1 MNKLLQKAFLFLLCA
16 GWFTAVGIAA
26 EPIAVWKD
34 FAGLTAETPLAPT
47 SSATVN
53 GVDGSLWRFNLAGGS
68 VSDGALTT
76 GTASAPNI
84 AFGSTIN
91 VGYNNKVM
99 TVLLKLQV
107 PVTSVDGA
115 PFVHLG
121 NGTNGIGLASTD
133 TNKVCGSWQ
142 NTYWNKDTNTGT
154 IDALAA
160 AESGEIYLAVSPC
173 SDGLSFAVVTYEM
186 ESLAWTVIASGL
198 RGSGIDA
205 TQITFGN
212 YVNSTSGGL
221 NYTLEGVAVLSGKAT
236 LDEMKGAIRTIEEIQ
251 IAEVTRELS
260 GSESWSDADW
270 TPSAPTADSNVTL
283 TVASESTLTMD
294 AAASVVGLTVAGDA
308 SLTIATTDSNKLTAS
323 TTAINADTTVEAGA
337 ASLGAVTLEDE
348 KTITVADTTTV
359 TSLTTTRGVLA
370 TSADM
375 TITRDTGFF
384 SGLKVLKIVGGTLTS
399 DVTDNNGN
407 NLTYGRDVI
416 VTGASS
422 NLVIN
427 KGDGTGWKS
436 GNNSITL
443 TEGGTLTYNY
453 RDTLTSPFKMSG
465 GTVEFAANCANGSGR
480 ALDVYNSN
488 ASVND
493 FTVTALDGA
502 TVENPTVSYITA
514 LAEESDTSGNRKIL
528 LRDGDMIVDVAET
541 AKLHVVAELISVIG
555 DAGGTRGK
563 LVKNGTGVLELA
575 GLENIHET
583 GTNINGG
590 VLILS
595 NRATLGS
602 GTTTIAENALLVIKQ
617 GANKLSNAITNNGT
631 ITADT
636 ATVDLTGATLSGSG
650 TYAVTNGATLILPL
664 AQTAGKTIE
673 VAEGAT
679 LQVELTAVE
688 QLSAQSVTVEGA
700 GTVQFVDAGGN
711 VLAEAEGSS
720 AEDSTYTPAIP
731 EYTYTLNGE
740 GTGTWNVAPTAGA
753 KITIA
758 FGETEDQTVDLTTVL
773 GEIASVAELIVT
785 GTNGGSITKTGNGS
799 LIIGEFCPE
808 TDVTIDGNIL
818 SSCVTAQ
825 STITVPETKTLSI
838 AVADGGSEWDCA
850 LKQSFSGAGVVKKI
864 GAGSLSLLD
873 AYTDF
878 TCPQMIVE
886 EGAFRMA
893 SGNTF
898 ANYANDYAITVNCN
912 AKFMLGYNAAL
923 TGNTTITL
931 NDGAT
936 MECKNGNHSTVST
949 AAIVVNG
956 NATIKGSLYGNET
969 TFSGGISGNGT
980 LTLEK
985 IADNGNPLTFSGVIS
1000 DGLQVIIS
1008 EAQSVTFS
1016 GANTYTGGTEIATG
1030 AKLTITNAAALG
1042 TEGAITGAG
1051 ELICD
1056 GVLPTNTTGLTTGT
1070 PADGE
1075 TPASGWLGTVE
1086 LDTLSNYCNFATYGN
1101 LYSTVRVNGAS
1112 GYTAQSGS
1120 NGTQMATNVEI
1131 GENGLTI
1138 NNGNSGN
1145 LSIVTGDLSGT
1156 GTITMS
1162 AGSAA
1167 PRLVFVK
1174 GTGAFTGDITVA
1186 QASGSATKCGAVVFG
1201 EASNGNT
1208 SNYTLTLGTITG
1220 YNPSGKIVVSPNA
1233 SAKVVG
1239 TWTAYQGVHAFGTLS
1254 GTGTIASALTFADGA
1269 TLDATAGVLTV
1280 TGAVTL
1286 PSAMTVKI
1294 AEAPAAGTAVA
1305 IVKASFAETGVVDN
1319 ATVTVMVGD
1328 TPAEGTYQLIKTP
1341 TALLLDHVP
1350 AASMDVIASTE
1361 ALTESFATLGDAS
1374 GKGIQVDLDAAEPYA
1389 PGWVWGQ
1396 SYALKSLFL
1405 KKRSNSGDAANAET
1419 TVSVVDADNP
1429 SVVIATSTSCE
1440 TTDEGYRFIFTD
1452 AAILDASKTY
1462 QFRFSKTVGVRGVSV
1477 GEDQSASLY
1486 LDANLNIVIP
1496 SYVPLYTLTAERIV
1510 DNSPIVSGGDEV
1522 LAVATVPEKIRLNTA
1537 TFGYGMHTVLQY
1549 TGEGS
1554 PDWSQMQVEGLPEGA
1569 EVVTDGN
1576 NWGLV
1581 NHTLTVWPIGDS
1593 ITAGLVKYN
1602 EGGSANW
1609 HVAGGYR
1616 LPLYQFLNQA
1626 GYDVNYIGTS
1636 LYPTSQTNDS
1646 CSNSCEDRDI
1656 DSKIL
1661 KAAGLLHHEGHSGTT
1676 LDELYTRFKKAAVQ
1690 TILAGQGTPD
1700 VITLHLGTNDFGG
1713 GNSVDTAK
1721 TEMKQLLY
1729 VLNGAAAED
1738 YTSEDTPLYPNA
1750 KVAVAKII
1758 PRSDKDLAS
1767 TLDEFN
1773 AWLETYAAACP
1784 EKLVL
1789 VDLGMDTS
1797 YTLLR
1802 HDGLHPS
1809 PEGYKQMARGWFA
1822 AIEKTI
1828 APVKATETIASVDA
1842 RVANRLTVTTN
1853 KAIDTSLTQTWTLD
1867 NEATVSAATIA
1878 DDKRTVTLTVEGVVA
1893 GAEYSLT
1900 ATNLFAADDSVT
1912 KTFTTTDIHTPTT
1925 DVEDTSATESATKLD
1940 GVTKAAEWTTF
1951 AGFATGYT
1959 SPIGYMPESG
1969 RAWQLDVRGANEPT
1983 VTDGVLSLNGAPL
1996 TVNFVDG
2003 HIGNTSSTYT
2013 MVMTVS
2019 NLSANDVIVTESM
2032 TSITVNGSV
2041 EGTPSGTPAPD
2052 AIQLTVKDAK
2062 TLLWGTTEIPV
2073 EVDLTDDEPDTIALS
2088 GKWVNGDNYSVAVNG
2103 GAKTDLPVSGA
2114 SQIIRDA
2121 WSIGALSTADTG
2133 SSMKLYRLSF
2143 YEGAATLPPPPSV
2156 VVNVGEYASWNAAL
2170 EAGVVSAT
2178 MSATTLH
2185 FTADDQTFMFD
2196 NTGSVR
2202 LGAVTVTA
2210 EAGVTGGTIAL
2221 GNMAEV
2227 TSSSLALQTNLTAP
2241 AAFYNGCAGT
2251 VTAASAETVV
2261 AVNDVAEV
2269 SLTATIQGGILKQA
2283 GTGTV
2288 TFTPG
2293 AWGSTQTPAK
2303 FEVADGTLAFG
2314 KSTTGWNNPPALVV
2328 SGGTLNLNNVYTFA
2342 DNASGYLTTASPV
2355 LTMGG
2360 ATATTI
2366 QGGAITPYTTGATEQ
2381 MIVRYLGNDGTNAPA
2396 TFAANI
2402 HSVYTNNART
2412 RSIEVGKGAQTD
2424 GYDLEVTGTIGLSG
2438 GEYNAAMLKKLGAG
2452 ILKLSNTNNFPTLE
2466 VTEGTLWSNH
2476 ADALGATTTVKP
2488 GATLVGSGTVATA
2501 FTLEAGATLDVT
2513 KGVVTAN
2520 GSVTLPNAL
2529 NVIVDTL
2536 PTDET
2541 PVVILNTTAF
2551 AAAEGVAETV
2561 VTVNEA
2567 VSGYI
2572 LYKTASAVEL
2582 RVAPFEAVANPV
2594 IAANEVASWTA
2605 FMAQLTANKQTVAE
2619 NAVLTIDFG
2628 NGETPGTFT
2637 FDNDEALALGEVLV
2651 IGSAGGTITKTGEA
2665 VTTASLTVNTSATL
2679 TDGAVEATD
2688 TVTIAADCA
2697 LTYNQTT
2704 FTSEL
2709 TTTATYTGNGK
2720 LNLIGSGSLELTK
2733 PCNVDVAVSG
2743 GASLC
2748 VNVPT
2753 TDANGATQK
2762 AFADRVNVTTT
2773 AETLLELKQG
2783 LAFCEINAAGWVQV
2797 TGAYTLGI
2805 GGDGAGSF
2813 AAGILYVS
2821 EGATLKTRAW
2831 RAYELTATSAIWV
2844 DGTIE
2849 NDPLGTV
2856 RPTVKVVSGSTLSTY
2871 YAAGTLELD
2880 VTIAEGGLI
2889 EAGDLTV
2896 NGSITYPDTLKVALT
2911 ELPTDENPVKV
2922 LNTTVFADAT
2932 GYDWETEVTVI
2943 FTDEL
2948 NHQETFVGQY
2958 LLYKTETALELRPLM
2973 EVTEAT
2979 ASGEVDRWSEVL
2991 NQLSAEGKRLATSGA
3006 TLTIDF
3012 GDKPQDGEATPGT
3025 FTFDLANESVLTL
3038 AAVQIQGTN
3047 GGTIAKEGEGVS
3059 ISVGATSIAENVAV
3073 NVTAGAMELGTTT
3086 IAAGA
3091 EVTLNDTAALGTT
3104 DAASVANKVTG
3115 AGTLVLNGALPAG
3128 LANGSAGKLV
3138 AGEWTGTVKVVNVDN
3153 RNLDLGD
3160 LVRPGSSLALNN
3172 VKAYIYDCAM
3182 ASLTL
3187 EGDFQQNNGT
3197 SERPKTQCVTIN
3209 TLTGSGALIGP
3220 DNAPYCTAYNVK
3232 AVENFTGTINLSHEN
3247 SKNTIFF
3254 FGVAPERF
3262 TTSITE
3268 GNVGASDGDFTDEDY
3283 GTLYTNIALTVPAG
3297 KTWAAKGF
3305 VVEDGGSIAIEGW
3318 CDPGSRLVQNNSGA
3332 ATVENGGV
3340 LDLRGLDNLSGI
3352 SVTVKAGGRVLV
3364 KSGATVPDSIVFEA
3378 GAILGIVPASVDDI
3392 GSATL
3397 TVTASGTAKSTATKK
3412 GYKTDGVTELE
3423 GWVDTDDDV
3432 NDDELSFG
3440 YDPIFDGELCWW
3452 AYEFDNEVNT
3462 TEESNLGP
3470 ISSGRDKTRMTFD
3483 SRGDSHRVFQGA
3495 EYVDNGDGTKA
3506 IQVASSPWR
3515 TVTYP
3520 KAFTAAMYGK
3530 LSDQTN
3536 RIIMGFGSSY
3546 YSQYTVVLATGAS
3559 AGEVRLLLQKGWNEN
3574 NQDYPEDAVITLAT
3588 TTVPNATTKNHLFA
3602 FSYEQQD
3609 TDADGTADTTEIIF
3623 YVDGDKYQPYKVKE
3637 IITLGNGFQMA
3648 SIHGGWHNSLTRM
3661 TADDDECTME
3671 FLRVYDEVLPE
3682 ATFAA
3687 MAETYDYI
3695 SDVGRATRTI
3705 VAGADTTWH
3714 EAGEWSQVKVVEG
3727 VAQEAVAQDK
3737 PDFGTIAEPEI
3748 GTQVFLNVDGE
3759 NTLYLN
3765 EFYSTPLQEGE
3776 TSKLYYERLE
3786 INDVAGGDEDSLMMW
3801 AGRLNE
3807 NEDPAYKDSQ
3817 SAVLTVLG
3825 YTKINTNV
3833 TFAHN
3838 VAYLSGPV
3846 AVAEG
3851 KYLHF
3856 DFSGFDVMKVPSM
3869 PVTYRLTGF
3878 LDEETRS
3885 RVTSTAPADPVNARS
3900 IDLGYKTDVN
3910 QYTFTVN
3917 RYPVTAYFTADDDPM
3932 MAAFAND
3939 PAIDFNTL
3947 SYIWQGNELGKTM
3960 NWDAEAVDP
3969 QGNPIVENTL
3979 AKFVSLDAETQQ
3991 EKIVTVSLATTDA
4004 DPITLT
4010 LAEAALSKE
4019 TAPAGTDAEGNPTE
4033 AVVESMLGAEQ
4044 LIIGNKVIVD
4054 YSGDPLALAPV
4065 LNVASAETSGVVR
4078 AQGFDT
4084 NGITWHANLSVK
4096 SGTLAGIGE
4105 VSGKLTFEEGTIL
4118 DASAA
4123 TAGARLTVADGDFT
4137 NLKAITVDYEVVKAA
4152 GATGFKVLALAEGHT
4167 AESLTGCTVTAVKD
4181 DTTTEIWTENGND
4194 DPTLVVVREDG
4205 LYVVARPDVVVTV
4218 EAADT
4223 VIDNN
4228 SLTLPLARRAAE
4240 LGAQKLT
4247 LTAVTNVKGGALEVS
4262 IADAATLFTGVA
4274 SAEDVT
4280 GDAGGATATL
4290 AYDFGIT
4297 AINVVGGGEALV
4309 MQVVLSNT
4317 ADLAQN
4323 TAAFAE
4329 GVSVGISCD
4338 GEAVEATE
4346 VADIEGTE
4354 GSNSGNIRYLKI
4366 AMPEEVKT
4374 HKFRA
4379 RATK

>member
-1 MNKLLQKAFLFLLCA
+1 MNNLLKIKTFLFLLSA

-34 FAGLTAETPLAPT
+34 FTGLTAETPLAPT

-84 AFGSTIN
+84 AFGNTIN

-133 TNKVCGSWQ
+133 ANKVCGAWN
-142 NTYWNKDTNTGT
+142 NTYWNKDANTGT

-198 RGSGIDA
+198 KGNPINA

-221 NYTLEGVAVLSGKAT
+221 NYTLKGVAVLSGKAT
-236 LDEMKGAIRTIEEIQ
+236 LDEMKGAIRTIEGIQ

-270 TPSAPTADSNVTL
+270 TPSAPTAGSNVTL

-337 ASLGAVTLEDE
+337 ASLGAVTIAGG
-348 KTITVADTTTV
+348 KTLTVKNGYFTNSDNISNGSKLAGAGTIALDLGAGNG
-359 TSLTTTRGVLA
+359 LTLYGNGAGT
-370 TSADM
+370 
-375 TITRDTGFF
+375 F
-384 SGLKVLKIVGGTLTS
+384 SGAVDILSGTLTITGAGGS
-399 DVTDNNGN
+399 GFLTGRTVNVLDGAAVTIGGDNATGHGN
-407 NLTYGRDVI
+407 TPANSILHIQQGGTVNFSARNSFKSTLKLTGGTVNLTG
-416 VTGASS
+416 
-422 NLVIN
+422 
-427 KGDGTGWKS
+427 GDNAVGGIKR
-436 GNNSITL
+436 TL
-443 TEGGTLTYNY
+443 
-453 RDTLTSPFKMSG
+453 DWMSG
-465 GTVEFAANCANGSGR
+465 GDYLQVAALEDA
-480 ALDVYNSN
+480 
-488 ASVND
+488 
-493 FTVTALDGA
+493 TAE
-502 TVENPTVSYITA
+502 TPTVSTISQINACGLA
-514 LAEESDTSGNRKIL
+514 LRSALGIVVEEKAKLVIEAP
-528 LRDGDMIVDVAET
+528 IVDV
-541 AKLHVVAELISVIG
+541 S
-555 DAGGTRGK
+555 AGAVTKKG
-563 LVKNGTGVLELA
+563 LGVLELA
-575 GLENIHET
+575 GQNTSSHDLTVEA
-583 GTNINGG
+583 GQM
-590 VLILS
+590 ILS
-595 NRATLGS
+595 GAWAGALSVNAEAMLTYTTDIAPTNTL
-602 GTTTIAENALLVIKQ
+602 
-617 GANKLSNAITNNGT
+617 TNNGT
-631 ITADT
+631 IAADGEGT
-636 ATVDLTGATLSGSG
+636 EVDLTGATLSGSG

-688 QLSAQSVTVEGA
+688 QLSAQVVTITGT

-740 GTGTWNVAPTAGA
+740 GTGTWNAAPTAGA

-758 FGETEDQTVDLTTVL
+758 FGETEDQTVDLTAVL
-773 GEIASVAELIVT
+773 GEVASVAELIVT

-838 AVADGGSEWDCA
+838 TVADGGSEWDCA
-850 LKQSFSGAGVVKKI
+850 LKQSFAGTGVVKKI

-898 ANYANDYAITVNCN
+898 ANYANDYAITVNRN

-931 NDGAT
+931 NDGAAI
-936 MECKNGNHSTVST
+936 ECKNGNHSTVST

-956 NATIKGSLYGNET
+956 NATIKGSLYGDET
-969 TFSGGISGNGT
+969 TFSGGVSGNGT

-985 IADNGNPLTFSGVIS
+985 ISTDNNPLKFSGVIA
-1000 DGLQVIIS
+1000 DGAEGTLKVVVNHPGGI
-1008 EAQSVTFS
+1008 VFS
-1016 GANTYTGGTEIATG
+1016 GANTYTGGTDIATG
-1030 AKLTITNAAALG
+1030 AKLTITNAGALG
-1042 TEGAITGAG
+1042 TGAITGAG

-1056 GVLPTNTTGLTTGT
+1056 GVLPTNMTGLTDAANWTGT
-1070 PADGE
+1070 LALVS
-1075 TPASGWLGTVE
+1075 TPAQADIAFNSLGNA
-1086 LDTLSNYCNFATYGN
+1086 S
-1101 LYSTVRVNGAS
+1101 STVRLQD
-1112 GYTAQSGS
+1112 YTGS
-1120 NGTQMATNVEI
+1120 LSNKTAATCYTPNLEIKGTN
-1131 GENGLTI
+1131 TI
-1138 NNGNSGN
+1138 NAATEYAIPIFQGDVSG
-1145 LSIVTGDLSGT
+1145 D
-1156 GTITMS
+1156 GTIVFS
-1162 AGSAA
+1162 ADKNTNYLFSGDFS
-1167 PRLVFVK
+1167 
-1174 GTGAFTGDITVA
+1174 AFTGTMELTHTSPKVA
-1186 QASGSATKCGAVVFG
+1186 IGA
-1201 EASNGNT
+1201 ASNTNWNAWNPIVNNGQGNITIATAATLNGTFRAVSGVETT
-1208 SNYTLTLGTITG
+1208 SSAILSGNGTID
-1220 YNPSGKIVVSPNA
+1220 
-1233 SAKVVG
+1233 
-1239 TWTAYQGVHAFGTLS
+1239 
-1254 GTGTIASALTFADGA
+1254 SALTLTANATIDASA
-1269 TLDATAGVLTV
+1269 TLLTV

-1286 PSAMTVKI
+1286 PSAMKVKI
-1294 AEAPAAGTAVA
+1294 AEAPAVGTAVPLL
-1305 IVKASFAETGVVDN
+1305 N
-1319 ATVTVMVGD
+1319 AANVTIPEGMTVTVMVGD
-1328 TPAEGTYQLIKTP
+1328 EADATNTYQLVATP
-1341 TALLLDHVP
+1341 TALLLDNVP
-1350 AASMDVIASTE
+1350 AEDVTIEGSS
-1361 ALTESFATLGDAS
+1361 LDAS
-1374 GKGIQVDLDAAEPYA
+1374 KNWETGQTGEGNYNGIQIDLDAATPFA
-1389 PGWVWGQ
+1389 PGWTTGMLYPLTQ
-1396 SYALKSLFL
+1396 FSIME
-1405 KKRSNSGDAANAET
+1405 RSDTNKGSIAAGVKVQVYDVAAST
-1419 TVSVVDADNP
+1419 
-1429 SVVIATSTSCE
+1429 VIATSEAWTEKVATSLVANNGTSSYQLCKFPFAE
-1440 TTDEGYRFIFTD
+1440 PVW
-1452 AAILDASKTY
+1452 LDASKTY
-1462 QFRFSKTVGVRGVSV
+1462 QFRFVTTEGGAASCGLRVLDT
-1477 GEDQSASLY
+1477 EDSNQRNANL
-1486 LDANLNIVIP
+1486 LDANYNLTGTNWL
-1496 SYVPLYTLTAERIV
+1496 PLYTLTAERIV

-1522 LAVATVPEKIRLNTA
+1522 LAVATVPETIHLNTA
-1537 TFGYGMHTVLQY
+1537 TFGYGTHTVLQY
-1549 TGEGS
+1549 TGGTT
-1554 PDWSQMQVEGLPEGA
+1554 DWAGMSVEGLPDGA
-1569 EVVTDGN
+1569 EIITTDTT
-1576 NWGLV
+1576 WGFAIKTLNV
-1581 NHTLTVWPIGDS
+1581 LTVGDS
-1593 ITAGLVKYN
+1593 ITAGLVTYHN
-1602 EGGSANW
+1602 SSANW
-1609 HVAGGYR
+1609 HVPGGYR
-1616 LPLYQFLNQA
+1616 LPLYKYLTRA
-1626 GYDVNYIGTS
+1626 GYSVKYLGSSDVFGTS
-1636 LYPTSQTNDS
+1636 SVGGNNANEANPSPSLGDND
-1646 CSNSCEDRDI
+1646 
-1656 DSKIL
+1656 
-1661 KAAGLLHHEGHSGTT
+1661 HHEGHSGIT
-1676 LDELYTRFKKAAVQ
+1676 LVTMLDRFNNANVQ
-1690 TILAGQGTPD
+1690 NEIASQGTPD
-1700 VITLHLGTNDFGG
+1700 VITLHLGTNDIM
-1713 GNSVDTAK
+1713 SVGDNTTDDEISADAEK
-1721 TEMKQLLY
+1721 VLTRMQNLLNR
-1729 VLNGAAAED
+1729 LQE
-1738 YTSEDTPLYPNA
+1738 LYPNT
-1750 KVAVAKII
+1750 KILVAKII
-1758 PRSDKDLAS
+1758 ARSGNKNKVV
-1767 TLDEFN
+1767 TEFN
-1773 AWLETYAAACP
+1773 K
-1784 EKLVL
+1784 KLNTFFASNQEENLIL
-1789 VDLGMDTS
+1789 VDLDINSVS
-1797 YTLLR
+1797 YGLLR
-1802 HDGLHPS
+1802 YDGLHPS
-1809 PEGYKQMARGWFA
+1809 TEGYTQMARGWFN
-1822 AIEKTI
+1822 AIEAEFDPLGDSME
-1828 APVKATETIASVDA
+1828 APTPATSTPMED
-1842 RVANRLTVTTN
+1842 VTGS
-1853 KAIDTSLTQTWTLD
+1853 D
-1867 NEATVSAATIA
+1867 
-1878 DDKRTVTLTVEGVVA
+1878 RTVDTVGMAGV
-1893 GAEYSLT
+1893 L
-1900 ATNLFAADDSVT
+1900 
-1912 KTFTTTDIHTPTT
+1912 
-1925 DVEDTSATESATKLD
+1925 
-1940 GVTKAAEWTTF
+1940 KAAEWTTF
-1951 AGFATGYT
+1951 TDFETGYL
-1959 SPIGYMPESG
+1959 SQFGYMPDSE
-1969 RAWQLDVRGANEPT
+1969 RPWQLDVRGANAPT
-1983 VTDGVLSLNGAPL
+1983 VSNGVLSLNGAPI
-1996 TVNFVDG
+1996 TVNPVDG
-2003 HIGNTSSTYT
+2003 RLGTTMSTYT
-2013 MVMTVS
+2013 IVMKVS
-2019 NLSANDVIVTESM
+2019 DLAANDVIFTDSSVRNDDWPENVNTNYKGTTNADLGKLTVVDADTLQWTYNGLENGPTIDLTGVNLTDS
-2032 TSITVNGSV
+2032 TPDVIAITVTCN
-2041 EGTPSGTPAPD
+2041 
-2052 AIQLTVKDAK
+2052 QCK
-2062 TLLWGTTEIPV
+2062 
-2073 EVDLTDDEPDTIALS
+2073 
-2088 GKWVNGDNYSVAVNG
+2088 VAVNG
-2103 GAKTDLPVSGA
+2103 GAAVTVSQGSA
-2114 SQIIRDA
+2114 SESYRGS

-2185 FTADDQTFMFD
+2185 FTADDQIFTFD

-2202 LGAVTVTA
+2202 LGVVTVTA

-2221 GNMAEV
+2221 GDTAEV
-2227 TSSSLALQTNLTAP
+2227 TSSSLALQTNVTAP

-2261 AVNDVAEV
+2261 AVNDAAEV

-2402 HSVYTNNART
+2402 HSVYTNSART
-2412 RSIEVGKGAQTD
+2412 RSIEVGKGAQSD

-2438 GEYNAAMLKKLGAG
+2438 GEYNAATLKKSGAG

-2476 ADALGATTTVKP
+2476 ADALGATTTVKT

-2529 NVIVDTL
+2529 NVIVDSL

-2628 NGETPGTFT
+2628 NGETPGSFT
-2637 FDNDEALALGEVLV
+2637 FDNDETLALGEVIV

-2688 TVTIAADCA
+2688 TVTIAEDCA

-2720 LNLIGSGSLELTK
+2720 LNLTGSGSLELTK

-2753 TDANGATQK
+2753 TDANSAAQK

-2773 AETLLELKQG
+2773 AEALLELKQG

-2797 TGAYTLGI
+2797 TGAYTLGF

-2813 AAGILYVS
+2813 AADILYVS
-2821 EGATLKTRAW
+2821 EGATLTTRAW

-2844 DGTIE
+2844 DGAIA
-2849 NDPLGTV
+2849 NDPQGSV

-2922 LNTTVFADAT
+2922 LNTTAFADAT

-2948 NHQETFVGQY
+2948 DHQETFVGQY

-3012 GDKPQDGEATPGT
+3012 GDKPQDGEATPGI

-3138 AGEWTGTVKVVNVDN
+3138 AEEWTGTVKVVNVDN

-3197 SERPKTQCVTIN
+3197 SERPKTQCVTID

-3232 AVENFTGTINLSHEN
+3232 AVENFTGAIDLSHTN
-3247 SKNTIFF
+3247 AKNTIFF

-3262 TTSITE
+3262 TNSITE

-3283 GTLYTNIALTVPAG
+3283 GTLYTTIALTVPAG

-3305 VVEDGGSIAIEGW
+3305 VVEDGGSLAIAGW
-3318 CDPGSRLVQNNSGA
+3318 CDPGSRLVQNGSGA

-3378 GAILGIVPASVDDI
+3378 EAILGIVPASVDDI

-3397 TVTASGTAKSTATKK
+3397 TVTAEGTAKTTATKK
-3412 GYKTDGVTELE
+3412 GYKTDGVTEL
-3423 GWVDTDDDV
+3423 GNWTDKEDADPDD
-3432 NDDELSFG
+3432 NTLSFG

-3470 ISSGRDKTRMTFD
+3470 ISTGRDKTRMTFD
-3483 SRGDSHRVFQGA
+3483 SRGNSNRHCEGN
-3495 EYVDNGDGTKA
+3495 EYVVTSTDNEGNPVTKA
-3506 IQVASSPWR
+3506 IRLASGAYRSATWPE
-3515 TVTYP
+3515 
-3520 KAFTAAMYGK
+3520 AGFTAAAYGR
-3530 LSDQTN
+3530 LTPNPNRVLFAFGQTN
-3536 RIIMGFGSSY
+3536 SKNPTIA
-3546 YSQYTVVLATGAS
+3546 LATGAS
-3559 AGEVRLLLQKGWNEN
+3559 ANAVQLVLIAGR
-3574 NQDYPEDAVITLAT
+3574 EDATTPWTPDVDTPYASPITVLAE
-3588 TTVPNATTKNHLFA
+3588 TTVPNATTEDHLFA
-3602 FSYEQQD
+3602 FSYELKD
-3609 TDADGTADTTEIIF
+3609 TDDDGTKDTTEIVF
-3623 YVDGDKYQPYKVKE
+3623 YVDGDKYQPYKVNKVLT
-3637 IITLGNGFQMA
+3637 IGGGFQMGTTF
-3648 SIHGGWHNSLTRM
+3648 GGVPDQYLTRM
-3661 TADDDECTME
+3661 NEGDAAATIE

-3682 ATFAA
+3682 ATFTA
-3687 MAETYDYI
+3687 MANAYPYI
-3695 SDVGRATRTI
+3695 SKVGRATRTI

-3714 EAGEWSQVKVVEG
+3714 EAGEWSQVKVVDG
-3727 VAQEAVAQDK
+3727 VPQEPVAQDK

-3786 INDVAGGDEDSLMMW
+3786 INDVAGGDEDSLTMW

-3932 MAAFAND
+3932 MAAFANN

-4019 TAPAGTDAEGNPTE
+4019 TTPAGQDTE
-4033 AVVESMLGAEQ
+4033 AVVEPMLGEQQ

-4065 LNVASAETSGVVR
+4065 LNGASAETSGVVR

-4084 NGITWHANLSVK
+4084 NGITWRANLSVK
-4096 SGTLAGIGE
+4096 SGTLAGTGE
-4105 VSGKLTFEEGTIL
+4105 VSGKLTFEEGTTL
-4118 DASAA
+4118 DATAA
-4123 TAGARLTVADGDFT
+4123 TADARLTVADGDFT

-4181 DTTTEIWTENGND
+4181 DATTVIWTENGNE
-4194 DPTLVVVREDG
+4194 PTLVVVREDG

-4228 SLTLPLARRAAE
+4228 NLTLPLARRAAE

-4247 LTAVTNVKGGALEVS
+4247 LTAVTNVKGDTLEVS

-4317 ADLAQN
+4317 ADLEQN

-4374 HKFRA
+4374 HKFKA

>member
-1 MNKLLQKAFLFLLCA
+1 MNKLLQKAFLFLLSA
-16 GWFTAVGIAA
+16 GWFAATGGAVTVSDPLYSACFN
-26 EPIAVWKD
+26 D
-34 FAGLTAETPLAPT
+34 FSSITTGATAEVTT
-47 SSATVN
+47 IVDN
-53 GVDGSLWRFNLAGGS
+53 GVTLTLPAGVIKNEDGS
-68 VSDGALTT
+68 VSLNGLSGAKVSLAAQTQTIAVVLDLAQAPVAPANPSDTSYTLLVNFDSGGDIAAAYTGSGIRGAWNSSLNGRSAATAWTPEATKVLAATSSSGGTT
-76 GTASAPNI
+76 IRVKDN
-84 AFGSTIN
+84 
-91 VGYNNKVM
+91 
-99 TVLLKLQV
+99 
-107 PVTSVDGA
+107 
-115 PFVHLG
+115 
-121 NGTNGIGLASTD
+121 TD
-133 TNKVCGSWQ
+133 TNKWQEGGLKSSSNWYQNIDLGPTLTLKGIYVYTSYETNMPSFSEAEVVTVTEDTTIGAEDEPLGVIEIPEAVTVTVTDSAKITASTIITGEGTLVCQGFAPAHSAGLTWYKWAGTVELKDVSGATNLDLSMYGNASSIIALNNVVGCYLKNAFLTIPSTIDFKGSFEI
-142 NTYWNKDTNTGT
+142 NNGYSDDGTNRYYYNFTGPIKGSGTFKFTDGSSTDIWCFSGDISQFTGT
-154 IDALAA
+154 IHTG
-160 AESGEIYLAVSPC
+160 ESGRKRSLVFRDEPLTGSIAKNDKTVYGENVITFMKANATYT
-173 SDGLSFAVVTYEM
+173 GSFAGTGKLKV
-186 ESLAWTVIASGL
+186 ASGML
-198 RGSGIDA
+198 
-205 TQITFGN
+205 
-212 YVNSTSGGL
+212 
-221 NYTLEGVAVLSGKAT
+221 
-236 LDEMKGAIRTIEEIQ
+236 
-251 IAEVTRELS
+251 
-260 GSESWSDADW
+260 
-270 TPSAPTADSNVTL
+270 
-283 TVASESTLTMD
+283 
-294 AAASVVGLTVAGDA
+294 
-308 SLTIATTDSNKLTAS
+308 
-323 TTAINADTTVEAGA
+323 
-337 ASLGAVTLEDE
+337 
-348 KTITVADTTTV
+348 
-359 TSLTTTRGVLA
+359 
-370 TSADM
+370 
-375 TITRDTGFF
+375 
-384 SGLKVLKIVGGTLTS
+384 
-399 DVTDNNGN
+399 
-407 NLTYGRDVI
+407 
-416 VTGASS
+416 
-422 NLVIN
+422 
-427 KGDGTGWKS
+427 
-436 GNNSITL
+436 
-443 TEGGTLTYNY
+443 
-453 RDTLTSPFKMSG
+453 
-465 GTVEFAANCANGSGR
+465 
-480 ALDVYNSN
+480 
-488 ASVND
+488 
-493 FTVTALDGA
+493 
-502 TVENPTVSYITA
+502 
-514 LAEESDTSGNRKIL
+514 
-528 LRDGDMIVDVAET
+528 
-541 AKLHVVAELISVIG
+541 
-555 DAGGTRGK
+555 
-563 LVKNGTGVLELA
+563 
-575 GLENIHET
+575 
-583 GTNINGG
+583 
-590 VLILS
+590 
-595 NRATLGS
+595 
-602 GTTTIAENALLVIKQ
+602 
-617 GANKLSNAITNNGT
+617 
-631 ITADT
+631 
-636 ATVDLTGATLSGSG
+636 
-650 TYAVTNGATLILPL
+650 
-664 AQTAGKTIE
+664 
-673 VAEGAT
+673 
-679 LQVELTAVE
+679 
-688 QLSAQSVTVEGA
+688 
-700 GTVQFVDAGGN
+700 
-711 VLAEAEGSS
+711 
-720 AEDSTYTPAIP
+720 
-731 EYTYTLNGE
+731 TLN
-740 GTGTWNVAPTAGA
+740 T
-753 KITIA
+753 
-758 FGETEDQTVDLTTVL
+758 
-773 GEIASVAELIVT
+773 
-785 GTNGGSITKTGNGS
+785 
-799 LIIGEFCPE
+799 
-808 TDVTIDGNIL
+808 
-818 SSCVTAQ
+818 
-825 STITVPETKTLSI
+825 
-838 AVADGGSEWDCA
+838 
-850 LKQSFSGAGVVKKI
+850 
-864 GAGSLSLLD
+864 
-873 AYTDF
+873 
-878 TCPQMIVE
+878 
-886 EGAFRMA
+886 
-893 SGNTF
+893 
-898 ANYANDYAITVNCN
+898 
-912 AKFMLGYNAAL
+912 
-923 TGNTTITL
+923 
-931 NDGAT
+931 
-936 MECKNGNHSTVST
+936 
-949 AAIVVNG
+949 
-956 NATIKGSLYGNET
+956 
-969 TFSGGISGNGT
+969 
-980 LTLEK
+980 
-985 IADNGNPLTFSGVIS
+985 
-1000 DGLQVIIS
+1000 
-1008 EAQSVTFS
+1008 
-1016 GANTYTGGTEIATG
+1016 ANTYTGGTDIATG
-1030 AKLTITNAAALG
+1030 AKLTITNAGAIG

-1056 GVLPTNTTGLTTGT
+1056 GVLPANTTGLTTGT
-1070 PADGE
+1070 PAEGE

-1156 GTITMS
+1156 GTIMMS

-1186 QASGSATKCGAVVFG
+1186 QASGSATKCGAVIFG

-1208 SNYTLTLGTITG
+1208 SNYTLTLGTITD

-1239 TWTAYQGVHAFGTLS
+1239 TWTAYQGVHAFGALS

-1269 TLDATAGVLTV
+1269 TLDATAGILTA

-1286 PSAMTVKI
+1286 PSAMKVKI

-1305 IVKASFAETGVVDN
+1305 IVKAPFAETGVVDN

-1350 AASMDVIASTE
+1350 AASMGVIASTE
-1361 ALTESFATLGDAS
+1361 ALTESFTTLGDAS

-1405 KKRSNSGDAANAET
+1405 KKRSNSADAANAET

-1462 QFRFSKTVGVRGVSV
+1462 QFRFSKVVGVRGVSV

-1486 LDANLNIVIP
+1486 LDANLNTVIP

-1537 TFGYGMHTVLQY
+1537 TFGYGRHTVLQY

-1576 NWGLV
+1576 NWGFV

-1626 GYDVNYIGTS
+1626 GYGVNYIGTS

-1676 LDELYTRFKKAAVQ
+1676 LDQLYTRFKKATVQ
-1690 TILAGQGTPD
+1690 TILASQGTPD

-1729 VLNGAAAED
+1729 VLNGAAAEG

-1758 PRSDKDLAS
+1758 PRSDRDLAS
-1767 TLDEFN
+1767 SLDEFN
-1773 AWLETYAAACP
+1773 TWLETYAAACP

-1853 KAIDTSLTQTWTLD
+1853 KAINTSLTQTWTLD
-1867 NEATVSAATIA
+1867 NGVTVSAATIA
-1878 DDKRTVTLTVEGVVA
+1878 DDKRTVTLTVEGVVV
-1893 GAEYSLT
+1893 GAEYTLT

-1925 DVEDTSATESATKLD
+1925 DVTDTSATESATKLD

-1969 RAWQLDVRGANEPT
+1969 RAWQLDVRGANEWA
-1983 VTDGVLSLNGAPL
+1983 VKDGVLSLNGAPL

-2088 GKWVNGDNYSVAVNG
+2088 GKWVNGNNYSVAVNG
-2103 GAKTDLPVSGA
+2103 GAKTNLPVSGA

-2133 SSMKLYRLSF
+2133 SSMKLHRLSF

-2185 FTADDQTFMFD
+2185 FTADDQTFTFD
-2196 NTGSVR
+2196 NTDSVR
-2202 LGAVTVTA
+2202 LGVVTVTA

-2221 GNMAEV
+2221 GDTAEV
-2227 TSSSLALQTNLTAP
+2227 TSSSLALQTNVTAP

-2261 AVNDVAEV
+2261 AVNDAAEV

-2283 GTGTV
+2283 GTDTV

-2402 HSVYTNNART
+2402 HSVYTNSART
-2412 RSIEVGKGAQTD
+2412 RSIEVGKGAQSD

-2438 GEYNAAMLKKLGAG
+2438 GEYNAATLKKLGAG
-2452 ILKLSNTNNFPTLE
+2452 ILKLSSANNFPTLE

-2529 NVIVDTL
+2529 NVIVDSL

-2594 IAANEVASWTA
+2594 IAANEVASWKA

-2628 NGETPGTFT
+2628 NGETPGSFT
-2637 FDNDEALALGEVLV
+2637 FDNDEALALGEVIV
-2651 IGSAGGTITKTGEA
+2651 IGSAGGTITKTGGA

-2709 TTTATYTGNGK
+2709 TTTATYTGNGE

-2753 TDANGATQK
+2753 TDANGAAQK

-2773 AETLLELKQG
+2773 AEALLELKQG

-2813 AAGILYVS
+2813 AADILHVI
-2821 EGATLKTRAW
+2821 EGATLTTRAW

-2844 DGTIE
+2844 DGTIA
-2849 NDPLGTV
+2849 NDPQGSV
-2856 RPTVKVVSGSTLSTY
+2856 RPIVKVVSGSTLSTY
-2871 YAAGTLELD
+2871 YAAGTLELN

-2889 EAGDLTV
+2889 EAGELTV

-2922 LNTTVFADAT
+2922 LNTTAFEDAT

-2958 LLYKTETALELRPLM
+2958 LLYKTETSLELRPLM

-3006 TLTIDF
+3006 TLIIDF
-3012 GDKPQDGEATPGT
+3012 GDKPQDGEAVPGI

-3138 AGEWTGTVKVVNVDN
+3138 AEDWTGTVKVVNVDN

-3209 TLTGSGALIGP
+3209 TLTGSGALVGP

-3232 AVENFTGTINLSHEN
+3232 AVENFTGAIDLSHTN
-3247 SKNTIFF
+3247 AKNTIFF

-3268 GNVGASDGDFTDEDY
+3268 GNVGASDGDFTAEDF
-3283 GTLYTNIALTVPAG
+3283 GTLYTNIVLTVPAG

-3305 VVEDGGSIAIEGW
+3305 VVEDGGSLAIAGW
-3318 CDPGSRLVQNNSGA
+3318 CDPGSRLVQNGSGA

-3340 LDLRGLDNLSGI
+3340 LDLRGLDDLSGI

-3364 KSGATVPDSIVFEA
+3364 KSGATVPDSIVFETD
-3378 GAILGIVPASVDDI
+3378 AILGIVPASVDDI

-3397 TVTASGTAKSTATKK
+3397 TVTAEGTAKSEATKK
-3412 GYKTDGVTELE
+3412 GYKTDGVTEL
-3423 GWVDTDDDV
+3423 GKWTDKEDADP
-3432 NDDELSFG
+3432 NDNTLSFG

-3470 ISSGRDKTRMTFD
+3470 ISTGRDKTRMTFD
-3483 SRGDSHRVFQGA
+3483 SRGNSNRHCEGN
-3495 EYVDNGDGTKA
+3495 EYVVTSTDDEANPVTKA
-3506 IQVASSPWR
+3506 IRLASGAYRSATWPE
-3515 TVTYP
+3515 
-3520 KAFTAAMYGK
+3520 AGFTAAAYGR
-3530 LSDQTN
+3530 LTPNPNRVLFAFGQTN
-3536 RIIMGFGSSY
+3536 SRNPTIA
-3546 YSQYTVVLATGAS
+3546 LATGAS
-3559 AGEVRLLLQKGWNEN
+3559 ANAVQLVLIAGR
-3574 NQDYPEDAVITLAT
+3574 EDATTPWVPDVDTPYASPITVLAE
-3588 TTVPNATTKNHLFA
+3588 TTVPNATTEDHLFA
-3602 FSYEQQD
+3602 FSYELKD
-3609 TDADGTADTTEIIF
+3609 TDDDGTKDTTEIVF
-3623 YVDGDKYQPYKVKE
+3623 YVDGDKYQPYKVNKVLT
-3637 IITLGNGFQMA
+3637 IGGGFQMGTTF
-3648 SIHGGWHNSLTRM
+3648 GGVPDQYLTRM
-3661 TADDDECTME
+3661 NEGDAAATIE

-3682 ATFAA
+3682 ATFTA
-3687 MAETYDYI
+3687 MANAYPYI
-3695 SDVGRATRTI
+3695 SKVGRATRTI

-3714 EAGEWSQVKVVEG
+3714 EAGEWSQVKVVDG
-3727 VAQEAVAQDK
+3727 VPQEAVAQDK

-3786 INDVAGGDEDSLMMW
+3786 INDVAGGDEDSLTMW
-3801 AGRLNE
+3801 AGRLN
-3807 NEDPAYKDSQ
+3807 PAVAEEYKNSQ

-3932 MAAFAND
+3932 MAAFANN

-4019 TAPAGTDAEGNPTE
+4019 TTPAGQDTE
-4033 AVVESMLGAEQ
+4033 AVVESMLGEQQ

-4065 LNVASAETSGVVR
+4065 LNGASAETSGVVR
-4078 AQGFDT
+4078 AQGFDI
-4084 NGITWHANLSVK
+4084 NGITWRANLSVK
-4096 SGTLAGIGE
+4096 SGTLAGTGE
-4105 VSGKLTFEEGTIL
+4105 VSGKLTFEENTTL
-4118 DASAA
+4118 DATAA

-4152 GATGFKVLALAEGHT
+4152 GATGFKVLALAEGHS

-4181 DTTTEIWTENGND
+4181 DATTVIWTENGNE
-4194 DPTLVVVREDG
+4194 PTLVVVREDG

-4247 LTAVTNVKGGALEVS
+4247 LTAVTNVKGDALEVS

-4274 SAEDVT
+4274 SAVT

-4297 AINVVGGGEALV
+4297 AINVVDGGDALV

-4317 ADLAQN
+4317 ADLEQN

-4374 HKFRA
+4374 HKFKA